1 MSKDYWEVANVVGL
15 ATEYT
20 EILSFF
26 LRELCDLCGKES
38 LAHPFSHSPLTHRT
52 QNVPKVLVS

>member
-26 LRELCDLCGKES
+26 PPAPNVIC
-38 LAHPFSHSPLTHRT
+38 LANHAGSENS
-52 QNVPKVLVS
+52 VISVAKKV